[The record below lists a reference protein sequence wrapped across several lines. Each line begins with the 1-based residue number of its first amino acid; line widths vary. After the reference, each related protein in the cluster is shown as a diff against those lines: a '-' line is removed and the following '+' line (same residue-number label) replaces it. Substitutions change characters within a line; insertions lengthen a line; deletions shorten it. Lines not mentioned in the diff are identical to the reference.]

1 MKSKRDLS
9 YLRSIL
15 TLERDG
21 KEYKFDIPT
30 DAGTVALIAQ
40 HMGYAPSFKAHVYW
54 NSEGA
59 DVYTTDEVYMFTC
72 PPAPMASK
80 SMTEATP
87 DSLRALAYYNRK
99 LGG

>member
-1 MKSKRDLS
+1 MSKRDLS

-40 HMGYAPSFKAHVYW
+40 HMW
-54 NSEGA
+54 
-59 DVYTTDEVYMFTC
+59 
-72 PPAPMASK
+72 
-80 SMTEATP
+80 
-87 DSLRALAYYNRK
+87 
-99 LGG
+99 